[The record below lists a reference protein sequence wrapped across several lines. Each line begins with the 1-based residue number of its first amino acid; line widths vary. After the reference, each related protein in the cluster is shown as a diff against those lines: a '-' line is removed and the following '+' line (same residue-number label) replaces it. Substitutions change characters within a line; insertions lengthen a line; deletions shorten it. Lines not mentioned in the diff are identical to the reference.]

1 MEEKKPEIKEQKKLT
16 DQEIIQLYNK
26 AKRQYTAFFQKTIE
40 FEDELSG
47 INLVLKTLSNLNDNR
62 RCFRKVGGV
71 LVEKDLPSVKKDL
84 EVEVANFKA
93 TLETLYKTMD
103 QQEAI
108 MIDYEKKYPEIL
120 RPTAKKPEE
129 KKEEVE
135 KKSSGGVLI

>member
-1 MEEKKPEIKEQKKLT
+1 MEEKKPEIKEPKKLT
-16 DQEIIQLYNK
+16 DQEIISLYNK

-47 INLVLKTLSNLNDNR
+47 INLVLKTLSKLNDNR
-62 RCFRKVGGV
+62 RCFRKIGGV
-71 LVEKDLPSVKKDL
+71 LVEKDLTSVKKDL
-84 EVEVANFKA
+84 EVEVSNFRA
-93 TLETLYKTMD
+93 ALDAMYKTMD

-120 RPTAKKPEE
+120 RPTAKKAEE
-129 KKEEVE
+129 KKEDGE